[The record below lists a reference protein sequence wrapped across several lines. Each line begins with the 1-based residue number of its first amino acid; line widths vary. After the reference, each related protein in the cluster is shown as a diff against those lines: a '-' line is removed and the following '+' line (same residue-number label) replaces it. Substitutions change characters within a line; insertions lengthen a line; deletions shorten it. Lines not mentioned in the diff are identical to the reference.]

1 MSAVLSPRYCNANV
15 SMSVSVQCLCTD
27 VEGNDVP
34 TIWCIRLSMVVL
46 SAVCKCS
53 AGVNVMSTKL
63 VKSTTVSKVCTCSQ
77 SSSLTGE

>member
-1 MSAVLSPRYCNANV
+1 
-15 SMSVSVQCLCTD
+15 MSVSVQCLCAD

-46 SAVCKCS
+46 SAVCQRN

-63 VKSTTVSKVCTCSQ
+63 VKSTTVSKDCTYSQ

>member
-1 MSAVLSPRYCNANV
+1 MLLCYYKDLYV

-46 SAVCKCS
+46 SAVCQS
-53 AGVNVMSTKL
+53 NAGVNEN
-63 VKSTTVSKVCTCSQ
+63 
-77 SSSLTGE
+77 G